1 MVSRYSEHSFLWVHI
16 SKKSPSLR
24 LMQHISLISQIWTL
38 QLAYCLS
45 YSLIFFLKKDGNHS
59 LYSSTPPPSSTL
71 AWISS
76 TLYEPSA
83 FLNRVESS
91 TAGEKGVGR

>member
-45 YSLIFFLKKDGNHS
+45 YSLIFFFKKRWQPQPLFKHS
-59 LYSSTPPPSSTL
+59 PS
-71 AWISS
+71 
-76 TLYEPSA
+76 
-83 FLNRVESS
+83 FLNL
-91 TAGEKGVGR
+91 GLDKLNPL